1 MAIPLGD
8 VTRLE
13 EFRTSSVEHAG
24 RREAVQYRGQI
35 LPLIRLSEVF
45 GAMSM
50 PDSDNTMHVVVH
62 TIRGKTIG
70 LVVDEILD
78 ITTGPMGAREE
89 STQMG
94 LAGSAVVQERITE
107 LLKVA
112 EAVALADPSLADLF
126 EEPEVDE
133 LPELPEVPPA
143 PHGHGR
149 RRSSHYAGV

>member
-1 MAIPLGD
+1 
-8 VTRLE
+8 
-13 EFRTSSVEHAG
+13 
-24 RREAVQYRGQI
+24 
-35 LPLIRLSEVF
+35 
-45 GAMSM
+45 M
-50 PDSDNTMHVVVH
+50 PDSENTMHVVVH
-62 TIRGKTIG
+62 TIRGRTIG

-112 EAVALADPSLADLF
+112 EAIALADPSLADLF
-126 EEPEVDE
+126 ESSEVDE
-133 LPELPEVPPA
+133 LPELPEVPPL